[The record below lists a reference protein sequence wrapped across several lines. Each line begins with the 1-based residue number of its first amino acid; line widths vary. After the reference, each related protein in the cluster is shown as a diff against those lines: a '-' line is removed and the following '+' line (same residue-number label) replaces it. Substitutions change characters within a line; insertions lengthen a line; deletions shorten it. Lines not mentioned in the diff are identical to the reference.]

1 VHVRTRVNLELWGV
15 RWTDGEEEEED
26 VELMVFCSCH
36 GAPKL
41 CRWTRI
47 RREVTA
53 PLMIIGETRR
63 NPRWILLATTTL
75 QSMDEA
81 LLPSVPALH
90 LHCMH
95 MRSLSRLYGWGVLLP
110 RGGRGDYGS
119 GVRINKRLLL
129 ELPCRSAAS
138 RRRWRTP
145 LGPAFLLFAS
155 LDRSELGSAVTACM
169 VSWRGLGEEGEG
181 RLFMHAAV

>member
-1 VHVRTRVNLELWGV
+1 
-15 RWTDGEEEEED
+15 
-26 VELMVFCSCH
+26 
-36 GAPKL
+36 
-41 CRWTRI
+41 
-47 RREVTA
+47 
-53 PLMIIGETRR
+53 MITGETRR
-63 NPRWILLATTTL
+63 NPRWILLASL
-75 QSMDEA
+75 QSMAEA
-81 LLPSVPALH
+81 AAVRTRTCTALH
-90 LHCMH
+90 AYA
-95 MRSLSRLYGWGVLLP
+95 LSRSALRMGNWGVLLR

-181 RLFMHAAV
+181 RLLMHAAV

>member
-1 VHVRTRVNLELWGV
+1 
-15 RWTDGEEEEED
+15 
-26 VELMVFCSCH
+26 MVFCSCH

-155 LDRSELGSAVTACM
+155 LDRSEVLLLHAWCRGVAWERKEKDDSSCTPLYDCCIVVDGSAAGWC
-169 VSWRGLGEEGEG
+169 G
-181 RLFMHAAV
+181 APD